1 MGDFRDERLFLG
13 GGTPAGEL
21 KLLSV
26 EVAESD
32 FLKGKGEVYLGFT
45 LPVKGAKAAK
55 KKAEA
60 EYILSLS
67 SLLRLRMVISP
78 KGEIET
84 LDPNKGL
91 KSLLVG
97 CKTLG
102 EGADRLNKLVG
113 RTFKNT
119 PINGVFLKKDGGRY
133 AGSVAVLELK
143 DDKPATK

>member
-1 MGDFRDERLFLG
+1 MSNFRDERLFG

-21 KLLSV
+21 VLLSV

-32 FLKGKGEVYLGFT
+32 FNKGHGEVYLGFT
-45 LPVKGAKAAK
+45 MPLAAKAKA

-60 EYILSLS
+60 EFVLSLS
-67 SLLRLRMVISP
+67 SLLRLRMMIAPS
-78 KGEIET
+78 GEIVT

-102 EGADRLNKLVG
+102 EAADRLSKLVG
-113 RTFKNT
+113 RVFTNT
-119 PINGVFLKKDGGRY
+119 PINGVFVKKDGGRY
-133 AGSVAVLELK
+133 AGTVNVLTLK
-143 DDKPATK
+143 EPAKK